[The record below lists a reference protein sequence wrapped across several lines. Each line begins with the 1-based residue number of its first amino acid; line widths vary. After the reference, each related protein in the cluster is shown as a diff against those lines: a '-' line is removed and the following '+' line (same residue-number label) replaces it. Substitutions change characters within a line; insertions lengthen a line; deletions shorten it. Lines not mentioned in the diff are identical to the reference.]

1 MARKT
6 AQQLRATMKQVQDIL
21 QSGLLLQGLQ
31 AAIFQNVLLI
41 NTAYSL
47 TSSAVQARRLNVT
60 VVGIITDKLI
70 MPLSVVLATVACLL
84 VLLLRACPM
93 LLRIR
98 TGPSGRPFLVNHLC
112 NKGVWGNSP
121 PYRSRRLENFFYCII
136 ITGHKRQP
144 LSVVLATTVLFVAV
158 SART

>member
-70 MPLSVVLATVACLL
+70 MPLSVVLAT
-84 VLLLRACPM
+84 
-93 LLRIR
+93 
-98 TGPSGRPFLVNHLC
+98 
-112 NKGVWGNSP
+112 
-121 PYRSRRLENFFYCII
+121 
-136 ITGHKRQP
+136 
-144 LSVVLATTVLFVAV
+144 LA
-158 SART
+158 

>member
-70 MPLSVVLATVACLL
+70 MPLSVVLAATVLFVA
-84 VLLLRACPM
+84 VSARTWALLLRIP
-93 LLRIR
+93 RG
-98 TGPSGRPFLVNHLC
+98 TSGRPFLVNHLC

-121 PYRSRRLENFFYCII
+121 PYRSRRLENFL
-136 ITGHKRQP
+136 G
-144 LSVVLATTVLFVAV
+144 
-158 SART
+158 